1 MRTAQDILAELN
13 AADESPRV
21 EAKRS
26 RDIGKSVIETVVAF
40 ANEPGLGGGHILLGV
55 GSRVDDKG
63 DARYWPEGLAD
74 PDKIQ
79 KDLASQSATMLN
91 VAIRPE
97 MSVER
102 IDGKIIVVVFVPEAD
117 VTQRPVYLEPMSES
131 VRMPSW

>member
-1 MRTAQDILAELN
+1 MTVILAELN

-40 ANEPGLGGGHILLGV
+40 ANEPGLGGGHILLGG
-55 GSRVDDKG
+55 GSGVDDKG

-97 MSVER
+97 MSVVKEQ
-102 IDGKIIVVVFVPEAD
+102 E
-117 VTQRPVYLEPMSES
+117 
-131 VRMPSW
+131 